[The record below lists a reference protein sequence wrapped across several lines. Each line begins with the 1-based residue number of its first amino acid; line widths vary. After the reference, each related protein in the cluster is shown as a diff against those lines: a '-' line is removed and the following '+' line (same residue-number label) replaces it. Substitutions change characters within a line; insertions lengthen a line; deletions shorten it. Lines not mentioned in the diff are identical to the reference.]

1 MCGGGEEGVSVGW
14 VQVKFVGDAVASLQ
28 EHCRLLGSPVSY
40 LVLGLRA
47 STSTS
52 SLGTGQVVL
61 SFG

>member
-1 MCGGGEEGVSVGW
+1 MEEVKKGSAWGW
-14 VQVKFVGDAVASLQ
+14 VHVKFVGDAVASLQ
-28 EHCRLLGSPVSY
+28 EHCRLLGGPVSY

-47 STSTS
+47 STSTA